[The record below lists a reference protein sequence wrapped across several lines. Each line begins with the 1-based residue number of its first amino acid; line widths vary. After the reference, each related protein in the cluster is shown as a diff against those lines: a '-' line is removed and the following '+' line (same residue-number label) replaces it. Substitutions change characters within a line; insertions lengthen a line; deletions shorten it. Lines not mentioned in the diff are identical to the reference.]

1 MAGLQGWGDIL
12 LSVIRREGDEITFS
26 KPDLK
31 GGGDTIKTRLITL
44 IRKETNKSRSLSVY
58 TVYFRPEIF
67 FFLLFT

>member
-1 MAGLQGWGDIL
+1 MAGLQGWGDIS

-31 GGGDTIKTRLITL
+31 GGDTIKTRLITL
-44 IRKETNKSRSLSVY
+44 IRKETNESRSLSVC

-67 FFLLFT
+67 FFFLFT